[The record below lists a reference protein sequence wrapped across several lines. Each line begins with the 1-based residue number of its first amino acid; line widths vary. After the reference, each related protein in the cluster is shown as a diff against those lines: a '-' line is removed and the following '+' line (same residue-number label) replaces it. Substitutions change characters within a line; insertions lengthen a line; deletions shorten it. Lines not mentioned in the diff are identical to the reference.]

1 MGSKAPARVAI
12 VGRPNV
18 GKSTLF
24 NRITRTRTALVH
36 PTPGVTR
43 DVQRGVADWN
53 GISFE
58 VIDTGGLFSG
68 VEDPLF
74 QEVEKRAL
82 REALSADVVILVTDA
97 TSGLT
102 TADAEVAGEFRATG
116 STVLVAVNK
125 SEGREARH
133 ADAEFFRL
141 GFDAVFP
148 VSAIHGDGVG
158 DLLDDLVERLPK
170 RQSAPVEDDFK
181 LAFVGC
187 PNVGK
192 SSLVNRVVGSDAN
205 IVDSRPG
212 TTRDSIDV
220 RVRWE
225 GRSIV
230 LVDTA
235 GIKRKART
243 TDGLSALS
251 ALKSIDAI
259 SRADVVALVLDA
271 SRPVSNQDVKVGS
284 YAHKAAKGVMI
295 LANKWDLVAKE
306 TQTASDYEKTM
317 RDSLSFLAY
326 APIIFVSALEG
337 QRMSRIFPTAWRI
350 KEARDKRLATSEVN
364 EFFQELAEKNPPP
377 SYAGGNGR
385 IYYATQIEVAPPTFA
400 LSVNKRAFFSRSYL
414 RFLNNRLRERFGF
427 EGTLLRLRLKE
438 H

>member
-1 MGSKAPARVAI
+1 MGSKAPVRVAI

-24 NRITRTRTALVH
+24 NRITQTRMSIVH
-36 PTPGVTR
+36 ATPGVTR
-43 DVQRGVADWN
+43 DVQRGGAEWN
-53 GISFE
+53 GIAFE
-58 VIDTGGLFSG
+58 LIDTGGLFSG

-74 QEVEKRAL
+74 REVEKRAL
-82 REALSADVVILVTDA
+82 REALSADAVILVTDA
-97 TSGLT
+97 TTGLT
-102 TADAEVAGEFRATG
+102 TADAEVAEGFRGISAP
-116 STVLVAVNK
+116 VLVAVNK
-125 SEGREARH
+125 SEGRAARH
-133 ADAEFFRL
+133 GDAEFFRL

-158 DLLDDLVERLPK
+158 DLLDDLVARLPK
-170 RQSAPVEDDFK
+170 RHSAAVEDDLK
-181 LAFVGC
+181 LAVVGC

-192 SSLVNRVVGSDAN
+192 SSLINRLVGSEAN

-259 SRADVVALVLDA
+259 SRADVVALILDA

-284 YAHKAAKGVMI
+284 YAHKAARGVMI

-306 TQTASDYEKTM
+306 TRTASEYEKTM
-317 RDSLSFLAY
+317 RESLSFLSY
-326 APIIFVSALEG
+326 APIVFVSALEG
-337 QRMSRIFPTAWRI
+337 QRVSRIFPTAWRI
-350 KEARDKRLATSEVN
+350 KEARDKRLATSQVN
-364 EFFQELAEKNPPP
+364 EFLQELAEKNPPP

-385 IYYATQIEVAPPTFA
+385 IYYATQIEVAPPTFS

-414 RFLNNRLRERFGF
+414 RFLNNRLRERFEF